1 MSRNLLQNFCN
12 SSVKIQDAQS
22 GSIFYVYVDAIQSKM
37 MLPETLDDA
46 YGNGFL
52 VIEALPSNLFLLMIG
67 NESYKSQSIAELNQ
81 LLFEWSLSEGYQ
93 W

>member
-37 MLPETLDDA
+37 MLPKTLEEA
-46 YGNGFL
+46 YANGFL
-52 VIEALPSNLFLLMIG
+52 VIEKLSSNLFLLMIG
-67 NESYKSQSIAELNQ
+67 NESYENQSIEELNQ
-81 LLFEWSLSEGYQ
+81 LLFQWSLFEGYQ